1 MDHDTWRFINTFSG
15 WLSAIGTLVAVA
27 ATIYLSRRDKQIQ
40 LTVRASKG
48 VVLQPGADTRDVI
61 WIAVRNIGIRSA
73 NVSNIYWKVGVW
85 KPSELLQ
92 SPSRDPQSSQI
103 PVRLADGETADY
115 TFPVGQY
122 WSTNGA
128 KFREIVRA
136 RWSRWLTLRSM
147 KVCVSTT
154 AGKSI
159 EARIDHT
166 LRDYLAEMLATPSE
180 PPSVGRQ
187 K

>member
-1 MDHDTWRFINTFSG
+1 MDRDTWRFINTFSG

-27 ATIYLSRRDKQIQ
+27 ATIYLSRRDKQIR

-48 VVLQPGADTRDVI
+48 FVVRPGGAPVIDVI

-73 NVSNIYWKVGVW
+73 QGSNIYWKMGVW
-85 KPSELLQ
+85 KPSTLLQ
-92 SPSRDPQSSQI
+92 TPSGDPASSEI
-103 PVRLADGETADY
+103 PIRLADGETTDY
-115 TFPVGQY
+115 AFPIEQY

-128 KFREIVRA
+128 RFRELVRA

-159 EARIDHT
+159 GARIDHT
-166 LRDYLAEMLATPSE
+166 LRDYLAEKLAAPSD
-180 PPSVGRQ
+180 PPSVRR
-187 K
+187 